1 MKKKEREPK
10 YLPNPLNNQMLNY
23 AEYYMSTG
31 EKCLYSLILFAAG
44 AVVGWAFYGGLF
56 KVDGIATIATYIS
69 NVVVMCA
76 VGGIAIK
83 IFLSEVQAFLKKRR
97 ASALSVQFRDLLESL
112 NTSLS
117 SGSTVA
123 DAFTDAPGALLNQYG
138 SDSYIITELNAII
151 SGVANGQTLEV
162 MLNDFGMRSDNEDI
176 QNFANVMA
184 NCYRLGGDF
193 KNVVRRTKDIIG
205 DKMAV
210 SSEIATKVA
219 SNKFQHSA
227 MCVIPVILV
236 IMLKHMSSM
245 FSENLATPIG
255 VIVTTIS
262 VAILTASFF
271 WGRRIVE
278 IN

>member
-1 MKKKEREPK
+1 MKKKERGPK